1 MSLDEIMAAFGAQV
15 GLSDLAPDSDGA
27 YHMDIDGMSVSVMEV
42 IESGQTVI
50 WARVGELPSEGQDAF
65 CRMLLEAMAPS
76 GEADGA
82 VFSLQTDL
90 NVVFLHRVEGLGAFD
105 LDSFKSVLSK
115 FVDLL
120 EKWRGRLVDFR
131 PEAENVAADESGF
144 VRV

>member
-15 GLSDLAPDSDGA
+15 GLSDLAPDGDGA
-27 YHMDIDGMSVSVMEV
+27 YHMDIDGMAVSVMEV

-65 CRMLLEAMAPS
+65 CRLLLEEMSPS

-82 VFSLQTDL
+82 IFSLQTDL
-90 NVVFLHRVEGLGAFD
+90 NVVFLHRVEGLGLFD
-105 LDSFKSVLSK
+105 LDSFSSVLAK
-115 FVDLL
+115 FIDLL

-131 PEAENVAADESGF
+131 PEAEGMTEDKSDF
-144 VRV
+144 VRI